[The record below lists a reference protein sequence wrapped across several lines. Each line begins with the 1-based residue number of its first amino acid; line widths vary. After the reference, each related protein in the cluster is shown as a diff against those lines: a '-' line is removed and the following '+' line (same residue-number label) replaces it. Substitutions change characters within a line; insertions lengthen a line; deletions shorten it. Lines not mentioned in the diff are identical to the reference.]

1 MYETLDDK
9 TYNYDYGMTREKF
22 LKAMRTND
30 ASDLFVYG
38 DNYCTIRDPDTGED
52 TGDSSFRGLFVF
64 EFGYVDIEL
73 CLCGEYDKE
82 AKTIRPIIYYD
93 TCVKRGDDIWSW
105 ECDYYLDSILPE
117 EETKCNVDFNAENWD
132 EQMEKDMKDKFFAY
146 CKAMK
151 YNYLHPITY

>member
-1 MYETLDDK
+1 MYETLNDK

-73 CLCGEYDKE
+73 CLCGKYDKE
-82 AKTIRPIIYYD
+82 AKTIRPVIYYD
-93 TCVKRGDDIWSW
+93 TNVKKGDSLWDW
-105 ECDYYLDSILPE
+105 ECDYYLNSILPE
-117 EETKCNVDFNAENWD
+117 EEAKCNVDFNAEDWD
-132 EQMEKDMKDKFFAY
+132 EQMEKDMKEKFFAY
-146 CKAMK
+146 CKARK
-151 YNYLHPITY
+151 YNYLYPITY